1 MQALPAQGTVRLIG
15 QVAYKTQK
23 DKKEVNKECYWDKKG
38 SEQPF
43 HIPGKTECNVHTQ
56 DHAHALR
63 RFEKILCLYTCQTYR
78 LYTSRNW
85 WLKEN
90 LKWLRIEV
98 VLQLS
103 PPAQL
108 RLQTLKERFFVC
120 LFVCFDFRYFTEP
133 LSSHSLTT
141 ECQNKDENNLISR
154 IFML

>member
-23 DKKEVNKECYWDKKG
+23 GKKEVNKECYWDKKG

-43 HIPGKTECNVHTQ
+43 HIPGKTECSVYTQ

-78 LYTSRNW
+78 LYAGRNW

-98 VLQLS
+98 VLQHS
-103 PPAQL
+103 PPAQS

-120 LFVCFDFRYFTEP
+120 LFVFCFCFCFFTSGI
-133 LSSHSLTT
+133 LQNL
-141 ECQNKDENNLISR
+141 CQVIH
-154 IFML
+154 